1 MLLCRDLH
9 PSLLVLVWGVAETN
23 SFLPHLHPWFSIP
36 TAFSSPKIF
45 NLVQEA
51 AWSVRRNC
59 SCIIIPCL
67 PDAHRCMETKSSH
80 VGLLVVFLFFVCC
93 FFLQRTENVHEAMAF
108 LPLSV
113 AFHFLVG
120 VYWSLRL
127 LEGKVT
133 GSQTAIM

>member
-1 MLLCRDLH
+1 MVSEEKLFVHNYPLLARRSQMH
-9 PSLLVLVWGVAETN
+9 GN
-23 SFLPHLHPWFSIP
+23 
-36 TAFSSPKIF
+36 KIF
-45 NLVQEA
+45 TCRLA
-51 AWSVRRNC
+51 C
-59 SCIIIPCL
+59 GFPFFCL
-67 PDAHRCMETKSSH
+67 
-80 VGLLVVFLFFVCC
+80 LFFC